1 MTSSIYTEKFLLSTN
16 KSKQSYEHKGI
27 INNFPILLK
36 TKFQPRIEKVSCILY
51 AFCLRYYIF
60 NVIDRICKSH
70 ILSNRTGRKPDKVC
84 YIVAWLTKF
93 NYNITT
99 SHTLSREVR
108 KNYKKVFAEKGAVS
122 FILEVDNKLY
132 VKVRVALRG

>member
-1 MTSSIYTEKFLLSTN
+1 MTSSIYKEKHLLSTN
-16 KSKQSYEHKGI
+16 KSKQSYEYKRI

-36 TKFQPRIEKVSCILY
+36 TKFQPRIDKVSCILY

-70 ILSNRTGRKPDKVC
+70 ILSNRTGRKPDKVG
-84 YIVAWLTKF
+84 YWVAWLTKF

-99 SHTLSREVR
+99 SPTLSREVR

-122 FILEVDNKLY
+122 FILEVDKNY
-132 VKVRVALRG
+132 TLRLG